1 MVKFKAFKHPVT
13 IMTKTTVEEIR
24 KNGEVVLVD
33 SAFAR
38 KTVKVD
44 NVILGNMVSDHSLY
58 EQLLGAGI
66 LCQEVGDMHHI
77 KNLRNAI
84 TEGAN
89 AGLIIDD
96 QLCLNANKALISKL
110 PTEVKL

>member
-1 MVKFKAFKHPVT
+1 
-13 IMTKTTVEEIR
+13 MTKTTVEEIR

-33 SAFAR
+33 STFAR

-66 LCQEVGDMHHI
+66 VCQEVGDMHHI
-77 KNLRNAI
+77 KNLRNAV

-89 AGLIIDD
+89 VGLVIDD